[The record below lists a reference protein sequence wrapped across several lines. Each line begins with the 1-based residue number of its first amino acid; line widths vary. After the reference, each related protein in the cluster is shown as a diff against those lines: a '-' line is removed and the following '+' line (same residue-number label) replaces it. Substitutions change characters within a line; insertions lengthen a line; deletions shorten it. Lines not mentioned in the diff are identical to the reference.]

1 VHKDIVETLFR
12 VIKNNF
18 NVSFNKDFVLIL
30 NSSEKWLNNLY
41 MIDEIM
47 RKDENQKNK
56 SYKIELD
63 FDFPSWLL
71 NTEMPIE
78 NFKNHSIYE
87 IDLNQKKIDYLK
99 NEIKSI
105 YTDDK
110 LRALGRYFRQH
121 MQRGSSVFEKNYQ
134 KIH

>member
-1 VHKDIVETLFR
+1 MVKRNEIYAMKLRLRE
-12 VIKNNF
+12 
-18 NVSFNKDFVLIL
+18 
-30 NSSEKWLNNLY
+30 NLCF
-41 MIDEIM
+41 EL
-47 RKDENQKNK
+47 
-56 SYKIELD
+56 KIQ
-63 FDFPSWLL
+63 
-71 NTEMPIE
+71 
-78 NFKNHSIYE
+78 FKNHSIYE
-87 IDLNQKKIDYLK
+87 NDLNQKKIDYLK